1 VKNILI
7 PFTVLSGL
15 LLPLLVDGQTNYKF
29 ENGTVTVLYNDPQ
42 NLPKNEFALS
52 FINVGNLFGCRVYE
66 NFRLDETQNIWA
78 RVTLPYGKGAQGGD
92 VSTSLEDEVKIGYN
106 VRIGYER
113 SLLGGEAE
121 KYKTTYLKSQGNT
134 VTYTKDI
141 PTVIRRQLIAS
152 GGFEMNRLGNQ
163 INYFPDGNPDIED
176 IAIYGLNP
184 SFAGIFLGV
193 GYRSDFS
200 MGLYSDDFGGEA
212 FKRGKMRSFRASVD
226 LVVAFSQN
234 LSNYIVEFDSNEIG
248 GIGGVQ
254 EIDADDERLP
264 ELSQKNLG
272 FRVSL
277 DRTAS
282 QFGWKRMIVV
292 YGFDYTMIPTID
304 GGPTEM
310 VNVHA
315 GIGFMSKKFVKQS
328 LMD

>member
-1 VKNILI
+1 
-7 PFTVLSGL
+7 
-15 LLPLLVDGQTNYKF
+15 
-29 ENGTVTVLYNDPQ
+29 
-42 NLPKNEFALS
+42 
-52 FINVGNLFGCRVYE
+52 
-66 NFRLDETQNIWA
+66 
-78 RVTLPYGKGAQGGD
+78 
-92 VSTSLEDEVKIGYN
+92 
-106 VRIGYER
+106 
-113 SLLGGEAE
+113 
-121 KYKTTYLKSQGNT
+121 
-134 VTYTKDI
+134 
-141 PTVIRRQLIAS
+141 
-152 GGFEMNRLGNQ
+152 
-163 INYFPDGNPDIED
+163 
-176 IAIYGLNP
+176 
-184 SFAGIFLGV
+184 
-193 GYRSDFS
+193 
-200 MGLYSDDFGGEA
+200 
-212 FKRGKMRSFRASVD
+212 MRSFRASVD

-254 EIDADDERLP
+254 EIDADDDRVP

-292 YGFDYTMIPTID
+292 YGFDYTMIPSID